1 MSKYRKVTREEYTM
15 IDILHLVKAGKLV
28 EAEAKV
34 VEALNEQR
42 DQLLEVGRQNLADSI
57 LPSGE

>member
-1 MSKYRKVTREEYTM
+1 M

-42 DQLLEVGRQNLADSI
+42 DQLLEAGRQNLADSI